1 MASAIFK
8 HEKASRAE
16 RLFRYNLFIQS
27 ILFWCREGGE
37 PPRTEVRQILSPI
50 LVLLQRVA
58 WHRTRQHNSIHCNI

>member
-37 PPRTEVRQILSPI
+37 PPRTEVRQILSLIFP
-50 LVLLQRVA
+50 QMHGVA
-58 WHRTRQHNSIHCNI
+58 LSRR